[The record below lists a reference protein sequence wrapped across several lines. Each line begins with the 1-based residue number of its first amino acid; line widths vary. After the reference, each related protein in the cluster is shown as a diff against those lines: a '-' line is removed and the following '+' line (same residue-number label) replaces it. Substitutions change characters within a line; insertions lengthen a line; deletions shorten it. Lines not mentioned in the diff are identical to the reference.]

1 MAFHRRLLQ
10 QLTTSNNS
18 ARLWFS
24 IGIVSG
30 LFAWKQSSG
39 YRICTVHGESMR
51 PTLNPDNTSFQDRI
65 LIRDFKDSED
75 LKKSS
80 GSIVFAL
87 KNDRRLVKRLAV
99 VEDYESDISGI
110 RCWLESDAQKEGY
123 YDSKIFGYVSGS
135 DVKGKVVAIIF
146 PLHRVRMF
154 D

>member
-1 MAFHRRLLQ
+1 
-10 QLTTSNNS
+10 
-18 ARLWFS
+18 
-24 IGIVSG
+24 
-30 LFAWKQSSG
+30 
-39 YRICTVHGESMR
+39 MR

-135 DVKGKVVAIIF
+135 DVKGNIF
-146 PLHRVRMF
+146 Y
-154 D
+154 